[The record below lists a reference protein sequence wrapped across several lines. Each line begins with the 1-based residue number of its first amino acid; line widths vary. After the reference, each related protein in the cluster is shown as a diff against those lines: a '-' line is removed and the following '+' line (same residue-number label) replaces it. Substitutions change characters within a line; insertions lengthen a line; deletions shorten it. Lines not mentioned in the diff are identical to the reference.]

1 MRAPSASGSATQ
13 NQSTQSENHS
23 QAWPEHP
30 AEQFLRLLGK
40 DPKQTYFRTIRPGKG
55 ANGSRGGK
63 DLHGFDLQAL
73 TRDSQ
78 AGESIYYVTG
88 NSNGPRGLGVKAKD
102 VSNCPALFAEW
113 DDRPMDWQLRA
124 WQELGLPEPTIQL
137 LTGGKSVHCYWL
149 LDKPMAPEQ
158 WRPLQARLID
168 HCQSDTACKDP
179 SRVMRLPGF
188 NYIDKASGQPNG
200 KVAEVVHTSA
210 NSYSAAEIEACLPSL
225 LTPPPAPPAPAKP
238 PARRDDWAPRGV
250 QEIEIAA
257 AYIPSKRI
265 NSRDAKHY
273 EECRRALCGCAAAL
287 AEIGLPE
294 EHALDLLASK
304 WPDRATAKQVLHSSS
319 TREAASFWAI
329 AGEHG
334 FGLKRSKTPVPN
346 QALANAVGAPAP
358 RPSKPKERKAR
369 PM

>member
-1 MRAPSASGSATQ
+1 MRAPSASVPATQ
-13 NQSTQSENHS
+13 NQSTQAENHS

-102 VSNCPALFAEW
+102 VISCPALFAEW

-188 NYIDKASGQPNG
+188 NYIDKLTG
-200 KVAEVVHTSA
+200 KPTSTAELIHCGGSIWT
-210 NSYSAAEIEACLPSL
+210 AAEIEECLPPVVEP
-225 LTPPPAPPAPAKP
+225 TA
-238 PARRDDWAPRGV
+238 
-250 QEIEIAA
+250 
-257 AYIPSKRI
+257 
-265 NSRDAKHY
+265 
-273 EECRRALCGCAAAL
+273 
-287 AEIGLPE
+287 
-294 EHALDLLASK
+294 
-304 WPDRATAKQVLHSSS
+304 RATATSAPPPTRTLLHGPPPP
-319 TREAASFWAI
+319 TAVTAVC
-329 AGEHG
+329 AG
-334 FGLKRSKTPVPN
+334 
-346 QALANAVGAPAP
+346 ALQRGRQDHMGGAVGGA
-358 RPSKPKERKAR
+358 
-369 PM
+369 